1 MPEAVIQESRH
12 AAFLLGLTLFYSVFL
27 GMPLLLLG
35 CFDGLSITVPMQAAA
50 ALLPLQIMCALLSR
64 RPYWSFSVVANL
76 AFVGGYTG
84 WTSTHSFPVEDPVQP
99 IYLFYTLAVMQMF
112 VLVAILYQLLGTAD
126 ATPRQRFLLPSI
138 SGYGDALP
146 KFTLYW
152 ATLYLQAAL
161 LIAECVIA
169 AVEPEMNLHL
179 ALFFTHVWTYI
190 GIILPLKQRASL
202 RAIEWLGI
210 FLMVWQ
216 ILHSLV
222 LISFEMGPL
231 WARLLCA
238 VGFTVAQIV
247 LGSLLLY
254 FSLSKLEKLTP
265 RERLQAMVRSFERR

>member
-1 MPEAVIQESRH
+1 MPEAAVQESRH
-12 AAFLLGLTLFYSVFL
+12 AAFLLGLALFYTVFL

-35 CFDGLSITVPMQAAA
+35 CFEGLSITIPLQAAA
-50 ALLPLQIMCALLSR
+50 ALLPLQIMSALLSR
-64 RPYWSFSVVANL
+64 QPYWSFSVVVNL

-84 WTSTHSFPVEDPVQP
+84 WVSTHSFPVEEPVQP

-112 VLVAILYQLLGTAD
+112 VLVAMLYQLLGTAD
-126 ATPRQRFLLPSI
+126 ATPRQRFLLPRSVGFD
-138 SGYGDALP
+138 SGRP

-152 ATLYLQAAL
+152 ATLYLQSAL

-169 AVEPEMNLHL
+169 AIVPEMNLHL
-179 ALFFTHVWTYI
+179 ALFFTHVWPYI
-190 GIILPLKQRASL
+190 GIVLPLKQRASL

-210 FLMVWQ
+210 FLLVWQ

-247 LGSLLLY
+247 LGALLLY
-254 FSLSKLEKLTP
+254 FSHSQLEKLTP
-265 RERLQAMVRSFERR
+265 RERLHAMLFQIETR